1 MTSTSGKQDIKNNNE
16 ITCNLKSKAEGKKDW
31 LIFFISSGDIDL
43 GKSSCLPN
51 IASCLPIQKF
61 NQNILTRLLCRRGLG
76 CSARLR
82 RRNINFVVYIFNFL
96 SFLETKGNTCVKW
109 RRIPTPSGR
118 TVRFTYS
125 YHLRSYP
132 IHR

>member
-51 IASCLPIQKF
+51 IANFLVIGKISKNLMP
-61 NQNILTRLLCRRGLG
+61 RLLL
-76 CSARLR
+76 
-82 RRNINFVVYIFNFL
+82 N
-96 SFLETKGNTCVKW
+96 KGKG
-109 RRIPTPSGR
+109 P
-118 TVRFTYS
+118 
-125 YHLRSYP
+125 L
-132 IHR
+132 